1 MGMRYFLLMIAV
13 VVLVGPVS
21 LVAADK
27 PNVIYV
33 MLDDAGYGAFGS
45 KHVKTPTF
53 DKMCRE
59 GMKFTQHYSGSAVC
73 APTRCVLMTG
83 LHTDHCRRRDNTAR
97 KIAGS
102 FPSRSCRPSCSGCWA
117 STRRAGCAGRHCSS
131 LWPSRLWQT

>member
-1 MGMRYFLLMIAV
+1 MNLLRLILKTISVAFA
-13 VVLVGPVS
+13 LLIGCPVS

-33 MLDDAGYGAFGS
+33 MLDDAGYGDFGAFGS

-83 LHTDHCRRRDNTAR
+83 TAHR
-97 KIAGS
+97 PL
-102 FPSRSCRPSCSGCWA
+102 PSPRQHRQGP
-117 STRRAGCAGRHCSS
+117 AGRIVGQERSTTGFS
-131 LWPSRLWQT
+131 A